1 MGQDVQ
7 DDIAALQAARRV
19 VEVPS
24 STSKSLPAPI
34 YEFLNNSWQLVAP
47 SQNAPSVEDQ
57 LAERRE
63 RLAKR
68 RYIDEDPPIASCST
82 GSSHK
87 RASPGVSTATGSREA
102 LANRQ
107 DSPSDM
113 DEEELD
119 MLLDG
124 LDMEEALRDAITNDP
139 ALRADLLRQMRQA
152 QLGNLNAGDG
162 EQADMEDE
170 EDGMLR
176 YKQMDADLGQ
186 AYMQA
191 ELSALRRSRF
201 FRPSASQADTG
212 HQAG

>member
-1 MGQDVQ
+1 
-7 DDIAALQAARRV
+7 
-19 VEVPS
+19 
-24 STSKSLPAPI
+24 
-34 YEFLNNSWQLVAP
+34 
-47 SQNAPSVEDQ
+47 
-57 LAERRE
+57 
-63 RLAKR
+63 
-68 RYIDEDPPIASCST
+68 
-82 GSSHK
+82 
-87 RASPGVSTATGSREA
+87 
-102 LANRQ
+102 
-107 DSPSDM
+107 M

-124 LDMEEALRDAITNDP
+124 MDMEEALRDAITNDP